1 MRASEF
7 VQTYARQ
14 GLAKW
19 EEAALAMIAHGE
31 IAQPPFLDVPVS
43 MPPTPASPGRAASPG
58 HEGVFHA
65 AGDYLAIGEPGDYMR
80 MPLTP
85 RRAQQAADQFSVL
98 LPTSKMVDAIW
109 RAAPLKLAVD
119 GQAPNRG
126 ADLAQYL
133 AHSRKVDAAL
143 ATTGALDAAGVPTR
157 PAAGGMKD
165 IVVATM
171 VPGYAGP
178 RPIRPGKVIIYGWH
192 GPDGRRVQGKSD
204 VHGDFYVDYSHGAR
218 LVAPNMTVD
227 GRDMLVADV
236 LQHPVLWQ
244 LLSDEGPI
252 APSAK
257 RRAAGLT
264 TPGYDPLPVAKGPLF
279 ASFAALAPFDG
290 GRYAR
295 GLDLWTDQLF
305 GRRLA

>member
-7 VQTYARQ
+7 VATYARQ

-19 EEAALAMIAHGE
+19 EEAALAMIARGE
-31 IAQPPFLDVPVS
+31 IAQPPFLDVDVA
-43 MPPTPASPGRAASPG
+43 TPDGQHRG
-58 HEGVFHA
+58 TFHA
-65 AGDYLAIGEPGDYMR
+65 AGDYLAIGEAGDFMR

-85 RRAQQAADQFSVL
+85 KRAQQAADQFSVL
-98 LPTSKMVDAIW
+98 LPTAKMVDAIW
-109 RAAPLKLAVD
+109 RAAPVKLLV
-119 GQAPNRG
+119 GGENPNLG
-126 ADLAQYL
+126 ANLSQYL

-143 ATTGALDAAGVPTR
+143 AATGTPTLPSAGS
-157 PAAGGMKD
+157 MKD

-171 VPGYAGP
+171 VPGNAGP
-178 RPIRPGKVIIYGWH
+178 RPARPGKVIIFGWH

-204 VHGDFYVDYSHGAR
+204 VHGDFYVDYSHGTR

-236 LQHPVLWQ
+236 LRHPVLWQ
-244 LLSDEGPI
+244 LLTDEGPI
-252 APSAK
+252 LPSAK

-264 TPGYDPLPVAKGPLF
+264 TPGYDPLPVAKGPF
-279 ASFAALAPFDG
+279 FAAFATLAPFDG

-295 GLDLWTDQLF
+295 GLELWSQQLF
-305 GRRLA
+305 PRAAG